1 MIHSSRISGG
11 STNTL
16 NLTGGGPDHSF
27 NDDEEK
33 AKLLLGMVQQPKYK
47 DKIVVELKQAEKLV
61 RSD

>member
-1 MIHSSRISGG
+1 MGMKNHTMIHSSRISGG

-16 NLTGGGPDHSF
+16 NLTGGPDHSF

-47 DKIVVELKQAEKLV
+47 DKKKK
-61 RSD
+61 